1 MDSPNVYSPKFGDEV
16 VGSYA
21 FTHSVAEPVVIQVYT
36 PRYSEYTI
44 RSKSGS
50 LVVPSH
56 EFFLDEP
63 RESDDSENLEN
74 FDHRLSYEE
83 VTVAAHLFGLW
94 FGSKTAIEDEED
106 IHSDCSSVS
115 SHDGERSS
123 RRSSTSVVDFPAP
136 DLMKL
141 AEYVPKIGKAASP
154 NFTVG
159 ERKFAGRGR
168 MSAHFANNNR
178 ISMDFGRTSISAS
191 NTRMSIDI
199 SRLSIAS
206 MDASR
211 MSAPNLDF
219 AQILNDR
226 IAPRAKKMMLAIEEK
241 VNEIVSGEEID
252 SESESKCS
260 DYDCEAA
267 DDQFEVASDISET
280 DSEITSGTPEQDK
293 STIQSAHSSPIVKM
307 SSLYSELKARGSA
320 PFTYPLSTV
329 SSFGSR
335 KTTRPMF
342 TRAATSNSLAHSR
355 TLGLQKVLTATARS
369 GLSYCVRSRSESSLF

>member
-36 PRYSEYTI
+36 PRYSEYTL

-63 RESDDSENLEN
+63 RESDDSEN

-94 FGSKTAIEDEED
+94 FGSKTVIEDEED

-115 SHDGERSS
+115 SHDREFRS
-123 RRSSTSVVDFPAP
+123 RRSSSISVVDFPAP

-141 AEYVPKIGKAASP
+141 TDDVPKIGKAA
-154 NFTVG
+154 VG

-168 MSAHFANNNR
+168 MSVNFANNNR

-226 IAPRAKKMMLAIEEK
+226 IAPRAKKIMLAIKEK
-241 VNEIVSGEEID
+241 VNEIVPEEEID

-307 SSLYSELKARGSA
+307 SSLYSELKARGTGH
-320 PFTYPLSTV
+320 FTYPLSMA
-329 SSFGSR
+329 SSFASR
-335 KTTRPMF
+335 KTRPMF

>member
-56 EFFLDEP
+56 EFFLDDP

-136 DLMKL
+136 DLMKS
-141 AEYVPKIGKAASP
+141 PK
-154 NFTVG
+154 FTVS

-168 MSAHFANNNR
+168 MSVKFANNNR